1 MVLFESS
8 PAEVYSHLYGACPLL
23 VLSAREARSWI
34 QLLLPSDL
42 APPSVNFLKL
52 AERPGLESHFWV
64 MVLGVECSFRC
75 SVGHKAAMG
84 LEAHLAV
91 GQTSEPWAGR
101 QAGGRRAPRAS
112 QNVQSGAPA
121 PKLESH

>member
-1 MVLFESS
+1 
-8 PAEVYSHLYGACPLL
+8 
-23 VLSAREARSWI
+23 
-34 QLLLPSDL
+34 
-42 APPSVNFLKL
+42 
-52 AERPGLESHFWV
+52 

-101 QAGGRRAPRAS
+101 QAGGRPHTRGSWVGAAEPLGQAP
-112 QNVQSGAPA
+112 GEAPA
-121 PKLESH
+121 GTLPCLPRPGLGGGTYLRRLSRPCLLELLLRSAELLMMLAGARLPVDLA